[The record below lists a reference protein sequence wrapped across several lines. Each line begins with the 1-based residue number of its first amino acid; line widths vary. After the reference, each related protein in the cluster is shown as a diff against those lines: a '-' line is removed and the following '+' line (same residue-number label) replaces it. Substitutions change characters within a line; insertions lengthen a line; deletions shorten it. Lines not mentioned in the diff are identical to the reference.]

1 LYPFPI
7 EKPIDMQDTAYGR
20 FEAQK
25 KKDLELAY
33 GKMTAAERAAL
44 RSKMDQMDE
53 DDGIQIDTTI

>member
-1 LYPFPI
+1 
-7 EKPIDMQDTAYGR
+7 MQDTAYGR

-33 GKMTAAERAAL
+33 RKMTAAERAAL
-44 RSKMDQMDE
+44 RSKMDQMDG